1 MKTVREIMQIILKC
15 DTCGRGTWY
24 AFFIK
29 YFVKLQMYIVYC
41 SIGVSIA
48 KLPRN
53 AVHYKM

>member
-1 MKTVREIMQIILKC
+1 MPINLTC
-15 DTCGRGTWY
+15 DTCGRGTWF

-29 YFVKLQMYIVYC
+29 YFVKLQMYIAYC
-41 SIGVSIA
+41 SVEVSIA

>member
-1 MKTVREIMQIILKC
+1 MQINLKC
-15 DTCGRGTWY
+15 NTCGRGTWY

-29 YFVKLQMYIVYC
+29 YLMKLEMYIAYC
-41 SIGVSIA
+41 SVGVNIA